1 MACYKSD
8 GRITC
13 EALGAEP
20 VFPRLYAGPDCY
32 VLGVFAIR
40 VRRDLL
46 NSCVSYN
53 FRTLQKKTGP
63 LAHAESRRRTI

>member
-1 MACYKSD
+1 MTCYKSD

-13 EALGAEP
+13 GAACKAG
-20 VFPRLYAGPDCY
+20 FSRLYAGPDCY

-46 NSCVSYN
+46 NSFVSYN

-63 LAHAESRRRTI
+63 LGHAESRRRTI